1 MYKTLATVFILNNNH
16 HENKRNQDC
25 YLTNKEG
32 LNYLNLPLIKVCE
45 FITCWPTMA
54 FLQIFH
60 SNTISIISNIQK
72 FIFSILDHC

>member
-45 FITCWPTMA
+45 IYHLLADNGLFA
-54 FLQIFH
+54 
-60 SNTISIISNIQK
+60 NIS
-72 FIFSILDHC
+72 FEYHFYH